1 VYDGTNF
8 ENHEKTV
15 LSMKDT
21 EFIKEKSNDMMSN
34 SYKEF
39 GIHNVFSKIELL
51 GIYEKETKKGSTM
64 MTQHQPKRIQLG
76 T

>member
-1 VYDGTNF
+1 
-8 ENHEKTV
+8 
-15 LSMKDT
+15 MKDK

-51 GIYEKETKKGSTM
+51 GIMKKRQKLKGSIM
-64 MTQHQPKRIQLG
+64 MTQRQP
-76 T
+76 

>member
-1 VYDGTNF
+1 
-8 ENHEKTV
+8 
-15 LSMKDT
+15 
-21 EFIKEKSNDMMSN
+21 MMSN

-64 MTQHQPKRIQLG
+64 MTQHQP
-76 T
+76 